1 MEDVA
6 NASQGPSRR
15 LLLPLLV
22 VSIALG
28 TMGTT
33 IIVPSLPYL
42 AESFSV
48 DYGAV
53 TLLQTAY
60 LLGLAFPQLAYGGV
74 SDRFGRRPVMLFG
87 LVLFVLGS
95 AVCAMATGMGMLIA
109 GRLVQAIGGCAG
121 ITLARAI
128 LRDLF
133 SREQAASRLA
143 YVMMVMV
150 LAPML
155 APLIGGHLH
164 VHLGW
169 QAIFVLMA
177 ALGAI
182 TLAVFVVRLPETNPP
197 NPVRQ
202 SWSDMA
208 RGFGHVLG
216 SKTFAAHAVP
226 TALCTA
232 TFQSFLVGS
241 AYMLERREAGTP
253 GDFGFYYLVP
263 ATGYFIGNFLSG
275 RFVGRIGSD
284 RLILAGNAISVLGC
298 AAMLLTSTVDP
309 LTPFGLFGSMF
320 VVSVGHGMVIAN
332 GVVAATS
339 AVPGR
344 FGTAAGMA
352 GFLQLFLAGVL
363 GFVVGVA
370 IEKAEWLFVPIMF
383 VASVA
388 ALTVFVAAH
397 PLRRASASPKAAESG

>member
-1 MEDVA
+1 M
-6 NASQGPSRR
+6 
-15 LLLPLLV
+15 PLLV

-33 IIVPSLPYL
+33 IIVPSLPHL
-42 AESFSV
+42 AKSFSA
-48 DYGAV
+48 DYAAV

-60 LLGLAFPQLAYGGV
+60 LLGLAFPQLVYGGV

-95 AVCAMATGMGMLIA
+95 VVCAMATGMGMLIA
-109 GRLVQAIGGCAG
+109 GRLIQAVGGCAG

-155 APLIGGHLH
+155 APLIGGYLH

-177 ALGAI
+177 ALGTI
-182 TLAVFVVRLPETNPP
+182 TLGVFAVRLPETNPP
-197 NPVRQ
+197 SPVRQ
-202 SWSDMA
+202 SWRGMA
-208 RGFGHVLG
+208 RGYGHVFG
-216 SKTFAAHAVP
+216 SKTFAAYAVP
-226 TALCTA
+226 TALCSA

-241 AYMLERREAGTP
+241 AYMLEKSNAGTP

-275 RFVGRIGSD
+275 RFAGRVGGD
-284 RLILAGNAISVLGC
+284 RFILAGNVVAVLGC
-298 AAMLLTSTVDP
+298 MAMLLASIVNP
-309 LTPFGLFGSMF
+309 LLPIALFGSMF
-320 VVSVGHGMVIAN
+320 VVSVGHGMAIAN

-339 AVPGR
+339 TVPGH
-344 FGTAAGMA
+344 FGIAAGGV

-363 GFVVGVA
+363 GFVVGAA
-370 IEKAEWLFVPIMF
+370 IEAAVWLFVPIMF
-383 VASVA
+383 VTSVA
-388 ALTVFVAAH
+388 ALAVFVAAY
-397 PLRRASASPKAAESG
+397 PSLGKAASPRPTARGRPARTGR